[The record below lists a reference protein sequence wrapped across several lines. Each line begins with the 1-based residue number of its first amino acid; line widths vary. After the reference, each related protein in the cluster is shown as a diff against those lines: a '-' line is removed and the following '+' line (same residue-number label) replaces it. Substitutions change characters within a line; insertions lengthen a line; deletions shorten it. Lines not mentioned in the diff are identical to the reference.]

1 MAGRAL
7 MTVLL
12 TDRID
17 DAARFLVE
25 VAGLGEPRWATSSGE
40 LAARLFAWPSVP
52 EDARRA
58 VFGSAPGL
66 VELVEI
72 PESLRGRVAPGVGFV
87 GFATPDVESRAAS
100 SAAAGFP
107 PAEPLHAEGTVAV
120 PIAAGGLPFA
130 FLCFETG

>member
-1 MAGRAL
+1 VPDRAL

-17 DAARFLVE
+17 DAARFLAE
-25 VAGLGEPRWATSSGE
+25 VVGMGEPRWFPSSGA
-40 LAARLFAWPSVP
+40 LGARLFGWPSVP

-72 PESLRGRVAPGVGFV
+72 PDSLRDVVEPGVGFV
-87 GFATPDVESRAAS
+87 GFATPDVEARTDAAAAAS
-100 SAAAGFP
+100 FP
-107 PAEPLHAEGTVAV
+107 PGERLDAEATTVV
-120 PIAAGGLPFA
+120 PVRAGGLPFA
-130 FLCFETG
+130 FLRFEEA